1 MDNYVI
7 TIARGFGT
15 GGKQIGMKLAD
26 ELGISRSYISRIEKK
41 VQNKLKKYIIYI
53 D

>member
-26 ELGISRSYISRIEKK
+26 ELGISCYENRILTLAS
-41 VQNKLKKYIIYI
+41 QYSGY
-53 D
+53 